1 MFHAGG
7 FFGNGLKKQG
17 SKIALN
23 AFFWGEKVSVAKG
36 GLGRNKG
43 GF

>member
-17 SKIALN
+17 SKMALN
-23 AFFWGEKVSVAKG
+23 AFLFEKKVVIAEGWG
-36 GLGRNKG
+36 GRQNH